1 MRIQLYRLLIL
12 ISLVLLILPGCQK
25 KESNRLLER
34 SRSTP
39 MPAAAPAAPAA
50 EAPADAVAEPADKA
64 ADKPSQRKVIMTYDL
79 TLEVKETVAVIRQI
93 AALAEKS
100 GGFIV
105 SSQSHKE
112 SDGVVRGEISIRVPS
127 GKVGTILEQL
137 RKTGK
142 VAAEQANAEDITE
155 GYVDLEAR
163 MKNARTSEKRLQDMM
178 KQAGKLSD
186 VLLVEKELTRVR
198 GEIEAFEA
206 RKRTWDLQLEMT
218 LIKITLTD
226 RAGAL
231 PTFQRF
237 WHPLHGSL
245 GEALEGFSSSLRAMI
260 IFVGVVLPWITILLP
275 VSIFIGKRIKR
286 WRETRRQRK
295 TAKAAEQ

>member
-1 MRIQLYRLLIL
+1 MHTKLYRLLIL
-12 ISLVLLILPGCQK
+12 LSLILLILPGCQK
-25 KESNRLLER
+25 KESNQLLEK
-34 SRSTP
+34 SRSKS
-39 MPAAAPAAPAA
+39 MPAAAPAAPVA
-50 EAPADAVAEPADKA
+50 EATGDAVAEPADKA

-105 SSQSHKE
+105 SSQSRKE
-112 SDGVVRGEISIRVPS
+112 EDGVVRGEIAIRVPT
-127 GKVGTILEQL
+127 GKVGGILEQL

-163 MKNARTSEKRLQDMM
+163 MKNARSSEKRLQDMM

-218 LIKITLTD
+218 SIKITLTD

-237 WHPLHGSL
+237 WHPLHGSI
-245 GEALEGFSSSLRAMI
+245 GQALEGFSGSLRAMI
-260 IFVGVVLPWITILLP
+260 IFVGVVLPWVTILLP
-275 VSIFIGKRIKR
+275 ISIFIWKRISR
-286 WRETRRQRK
+286 WREARRQRK
-295 TAKAAEQ
+295 VAKAAEQ

>member
-1 MRIQLYRLLIL
+1 MHIQLYRLLIL
-12 ISLVLLILPGCQK
+12 VSFVILILTGCQK
-25 KESNRLLER
+25 KEESSRLLER
-34 SRSTP
+34 SPSKA
-39 MPAAAPAAPAA
+39 MPAAAP
-50 EAPADAVAEPADKA
+50 EDAVAEPAGKA
-64 ADKPSQRKVIMTYDL
+64 ADKPTQRKVIMTHDL
-79 TLEVKETVAVIRQI
+79 TLEVKETVTVIRQI

-105 SSQSHKE
+105 SSQSQKE
-112 SDGVVRGEISIRVPS
+112 SDGVVRGEIDIRVPS

-163 MKNARTSEKRLQDMM
+163 MRNARTSEKRLQDMM

-226 RAGAL
+226 RAGVL

-260 IFVGVVLPWITILLP
+260 IFVGVVLPWVTILLP

-295 TAKAAEQ
+295 AAKAAEQ